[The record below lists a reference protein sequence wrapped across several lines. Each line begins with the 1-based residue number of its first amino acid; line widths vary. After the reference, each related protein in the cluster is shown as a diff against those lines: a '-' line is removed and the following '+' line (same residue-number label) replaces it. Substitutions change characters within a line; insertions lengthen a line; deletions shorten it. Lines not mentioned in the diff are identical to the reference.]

1 MQIKISPTHQ
11 SKLSSIDFND
21 LPFGQICSDHMLVM
35 DFNDGKWQTPEIREV
50 TTFDMHPAN
59 LALHYGQSIF
69 EGMKASKDAEG
80 NPMLFRVD
88 QHSKRINASARRMC
102 MPEIP
107 EDLFCEGIRALVD
120 LERAWIPPGE
130 GSSLYIR
137 PFMFATDEYIG
148 VRPSHSY
155 RFVIFTCPVG
165 PYYSKAVSLIAE
177 DTFVRATPGGV
188 GEAKTSGNYAASLFP
203 AQRAIE
209 KGYDQV
215 MWMDP
220 YEFKY
225 IQEVG
230 TMNIFFVMNDKVYTP
245 KMNGAILKGITRDSV
260 IQILK
265 ASGRKVVEKPLSIKK
280 VIKAYKKGLLQEVFG
295 SGTAAVISPVYKVA
309 AKGVEMT
316 LDPDKYEIAPFLK
329 AQIEGIRKGDIEDS
343 FGWTEKVQVSANVT
357 V

>member
-1 MQIKISPTHQ
+1 MQFKVTPTQ
-11 SKLSSIDFND
+11 NSRLNSIDFTN
-21 LPFGQICSDHMLVM
+21 LPFGQICSDHMFVM
-35 DFNDGKWQTPEIREV
+35 DYEDGKWKDPEIKEIE
-50 TTFDMHPAN
+50 TFDIHPAN

-69 EGMKASKDAEG
+69 EGMKAAKDTEG

-88 QHSKRINASARRMC
+88 QHAKRINASARRMC
-102 MPEIP
+102 MPEIA
-107 EDLFCEGIRALVD
+107 ERLFCEAIHALVD
-120 LERAWIPPGE
+120 LDRGWIPPGE

-137 PFMFATDEYIG
+137 PFMFATDEFIG
-148 VRPSHSY
+148 VRPSNNY

-165 PYYSKAVSLIAE
+165 PYYDKAVSLIAE

-203 AQRAIE
+203 AQKANE

-245 KMNGAILKGITRDSV
+245 KLNGAILKGITRDSV
-260 IQILK
+260 IEILK
-265 ASGRKVVEKPLSIKK
+265 SQGKKVIEKPLSIKK
-280 VIKAYKKGLLQEVFG
+280 VIKSYNRGELQEVFG
-295 SGTAAVISPVYKVA
+295 SGTAAVISPVNKVA
-309 AKGVEMT
+309 ARGVEMI
-316 LDPDKYEIAPFLK
+316 LDPDSYKIAPYLK
-329 AQIEGIRKGDIEDS
+329 AQIEGIRKGTIKDT
-343 FGWTEKVQVSANVT
+343 FGWTEKVKEINAVAV
-357 V
+357 

>member
-1 MQIKISPTHQ
+1 
-11 SKLSSIDFND
+11 
-21 LPFGQICSDHMLVM
+21 MLVM
-35 DFNDGKWQTPEIREV
+35 DYEDGRWKAPEIKEV
-50 TTFDMHPAN
+50 AKFNIHPAN

-69 EGMKASKDAEG
+69 EGMKAAKDTEG

-88 QHSKRINASARRMC
+88 QHAKRINASARRMC

-107 EDLFCEGIRALVD
+107 EDLFCEGIHILVD
-120 LERAWIPPGE
+120 LDKGWIPPGE
-130 GSSLYIR
+130 GSSLYLR
-137 PFMFATDEYIG
+137 PFMFATDEFIG
-148 VRPSHSY
+148 VRPSNNY

-177 DTFVRATPGGV
+177 DTYVRATPGGV
-188 GEAKTSGNYAASLFP
+188 GEAKTSGNYAASLYP

-220 YEFKY
+220 YKFKY

-230 TMNIFFVMNDKVYTP
+230 TMNIFFVMRDKVYTP
-245 KMNGAILKGITRDSV
+245 KLNGAILKGITRDSV

-265 ASGRKVVEKPLSIKK
+265 ATGKKVIEKPLSINK
-280 VIKAYKKGLLQEVFG
+280 VIKAYRKGELQEVFG

-309 AKGVEMT
+309 AKGIEMV
-316 LDPDKYEIAPFLK
+316 LDPEKYVIAPFLK
-329 AQIEGIRKGDIEDS
+329 AQIEGIRKGEIEDS
-343 FGWTEKVQVSANVT
+343 FGWTEKVKATSVAPV
-357 V
+357 